1 MNTLIVLDNELDKA
15 SELLLKN
22 EVVAFPTETV
32 YGLGVVCDS
41 YEAFKKLVS
50 AKNRPSDKPFTLMC
64 SDVKQ
69 IENVAVLNDK
79 IKKIINHFMPGEI
92 TLLLKAKDDVNP
104 WVDLNTKKIGVR
116 IPNFPLALK
125 LIKKVGKPL
134 LVPSANPSGLPPA
147 LDFKQTYDYFNGAIA
162 GIVNAK
168 SGAQKPST
176 IIDLSSD
183 EPILIREGNIT
194 LEDVMRIW
202 RNE

>member
-1 MNTLIVLDNELDKA
+1 METLIIFDNELEKA
-15 SELLLKN
+15 SDLLLKN

-41 YEAFKKLVS
+41 FEAFNKLVK

-69 IENVAVLNDK
+69 IENVAILNDK
-79 IKKIINHFMPGEI
+79 IKKINYFMPGEI
-92 TLLLKAKDDVNP
+92 TLLLKAKDDVNS

-116 IPNFPLALK
+116 IPNFPLALN

-147 LDFKQTYDYFNGAIA
+147 LDFKQTYDYFNNLIA

-183 EPILIREGNIT
+183 EPILIRQGNIT
-194 LEDVMRIW
+194 LEDVMKVW